1 MNKNYYR
8 VDWKAGMRLTD
19 DTFRKADEF
28 HISRL
33 QPLYAIMAR
42 SGYGFT
48 ELPIMRYELSDD
60 AISFIEI
67 QASAITYS
75 GKLVQLS
82 FNREERNLFQNIPMP
97 KGTDPVIVF
106 LDITSGRTVPLS
118 QSTDSVPLCD
128 LDYQIILKFESE
140 HYNNPDAVPVAR
152 FVYKR
157 GWEIDTSFIAPC
169 INLCANG
176 ILLRQSANYVS
187 ELNTLIEALKSA
199 KDSSRA
205 VMVKSVI
212 PILTSVFI
220 EVEKES
226 DTMSPRHFISLM
238 QQVIQV
244 LIVSSELES
253 GIDIPEHERCKLY
266 VESYYTPYTTA
277 SLVDEGIRLTH
288 ALIALPQSF
297 QTQIQTAPDE
307 YAGHP
312 VPRRPAHG
320 EGSRDR
326 YKRPK

>member
-1 MNKNYYR
+1 MDKNSYR

-33 QPLYAIMAR
+33 QPLYGVIA
-42 SGYGFT
+42 SPGYGFI
-48 ELPIMRYELSDD
+48 ESPIVRYELSDVS
-60 AISFIEI
+60 ISFIEI

-97 KGTDPVIVF
+97 EGTEPVIVF
-106 LDITSGRTVPLS
+106 IDITSEKTIPLS
-118 QSTDSVPLCD
+118 PSSDNVPLCD
-128 LDYQIILKFESE
+128 SDYQIILKFESE

-152 FVYKR
+152 FIYKR
-157 GWEIDTSFIAPC
+157 GWGIDTSFIAPTV
-169 INLCANG
+169 NLRANG
-176 ILLRQSANYVS
+176 TLLRQSANYVS
-187 ELNTLIEALKSA
+187 EMNALIEALTSA
-199 KDSSRA
+199 KDSSHS

-212 PILTSVFI
+212 PILTAISI

-226 DTMSPRHFISLM
+226 DAMSPRHFISLM
-238 QQVIQV
+238 QRAIRV
-244 LIVSSELES
+244 LMVSSELES
-253 GIDIPEHERCKLY
+253 GIVIPEHESCKLY
-266 VESYYTPYTTA
+266 VESHYTPYTT
-277 SLVDEGIRLTH
+277 SFMVEEGIRLTH

-297 QTQIQTAPDE
+297 QAPAAPVV
-307 YAGHP
+307 YAEHP
-312 VPRRPAHG
+312 VPRRPVHG